1 LLSPFCYMSPTKTG
15 PEEGDG
21 RTVRVCSLGP
31 DPIDADLFDGPP
43 PDRLQLAL
51 WPPPMTYLWL
61 LPCASQQG
69 PEEEGERPAGREV

>member
-1 LLSPFCYMSPTKTG
+1 M
-15 PEEGDG
+15 
-21 RTVRVCSLGP
+21 RVCSLGP

-69 PEEEGERPAGREV
+69 PEEEGERPAGREVELVCVVALKPRPLRGR